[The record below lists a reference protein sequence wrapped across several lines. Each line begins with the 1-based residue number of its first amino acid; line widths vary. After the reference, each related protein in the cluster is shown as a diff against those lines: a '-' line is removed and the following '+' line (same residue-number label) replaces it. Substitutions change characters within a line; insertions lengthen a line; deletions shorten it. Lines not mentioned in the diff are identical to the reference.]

1 MEPNEDPQMEKLHEI
16 FNNPEYFSPFDDL
29 AFEMYVAADIAK
41 IIREMEIKKYLA
53 VISKWL
59 WINQYNVYKSS
70 DLDERFEY
78 ARKLKHAML
87 TLRTAGEKI
96 GKYELEKKHA
106 IELEDYEKA
115 HHKKEQLE
123 QFRNDIFR
131 ELDVENLLE
140 VNGVSQ

>member
-1 MEPNEDPQMEKLHEI
+1 
-16 FNNPEYFSPFDDL
+16 
-29 AFEMYVAADIAK
+29 MY
-41 IIREMEIKKYLA
+41 
-53 VISKWL
+53 
-59 WINQYNVYKSS
+59 
-70 DLDERFEY
+70 LDERFEY

-123 QFRNDIFR
+123 QFRNEIFQ

-140 VNGVSQ
+140 VNGVSQYFVSVSKII